1 MAFLINRTA
10 AARIECLHALA
21 QLIKSKFKTKNFA
34 LKDVK
39 FDRDSENIHQYCTL
53 LVNNDLMGAFCRF
66 KDNPL
71 DDAGCSIT
79 NGVNS
84 DTTKSKEVSNTI
96 NAMHALGF
104 VERNG
109 RSMKLTDEGMR
120 FAETPYDSA
129 DMTEIIKNAVLNYG
143 PIIGLLTYLAGEYKV
158 GDTFNAKEL
167 TVGYPSPSEYAEYK
181 GNIVEIS
188 NGSKADSNTR
198 TKSCLLAWLTT
209 AGYIRPARLK
219 ADPTYIPHMAY
230 RSYINSAHRNEQLYE
245 LVELPDMIGT
255 RRPLDYD
262 NLTKLNTGL
271 RERGMAE
278 VREATLSYESIIKN
292 RRFAIIY
299 LLNKAYEEHKLLPFR
314 LLIELFR
321 AYPET
326 FIVSENGLVEI
337 IEEEIEI
344 AYMAG
349 IPYAKVFDYN
359 NSDEIFLKPIQ
370 GINMEEAAVG
380 APKSLIDILETVELD
395 G

>member
-1 MAFLINRTA
+1 MAYLINRTA

-21 QLIKSKFKTKNFA
+21 KLILSKFGKSVFA

-39 FDRDSENIHQYCTL
+39 FNRDEENIHNFCSL
-53 LVNNDLMGAFCRF
+53 LKNSDLMGKYCRF

-71 DDAGCSIT
+71 DEAGCAIT

-109 RSMKLTDEGMR
+109 RSIRLTSEGED
-120 FAETPYDSA
+120 FAKTDYQSQEMGD
-129 DMTEIIKNAVLNYG
+129 IIKRAVLNYG
-143 PIIGLLTYLAGEYKV
+143 PIIGLLTYLAEEYNV

-167 TVGYPSPSEYAEYK
+167 VVGYPSPSEYADYK
-181 GNIVEIS
+181 GNYVEIS
-188 NGSKADSNTR
+188 CGSKADSNTR

-219 ADPTYIPHMAY
+219 PDQSYFRHLAY
-230 RSYINSAHRNEQLYE
+230 RSYINSSQRNEQLYE
-245 LVELPDMIGT
+245 LVELPDIVT
-255 RRPLDYD
+255 AKRPLDYD

-278 VREATLSYESIIKN
+278 VREATMNYESVIKN

-299 LLNKAYEEHKLLPFR
+299 LLNKAFSEKTLLPFR
-314 LLIELFR
+314 LLIDLFIK
-321 AYPET
+321 YPKT
-326 FIVSENGLVEI
+326 FIVSENGLVDI

-359 NSDEIFLKPIQ
+359 ISDEIYLKPIQ
-370 GINMEEAAVG
+370 GINMAEASIG
-380 APKSLIDILETVELD
+380 APESLIEILKNVKLN

>member
-21 QLIKSKFKTKNFA
+21 QLIKSKYGRTEFA

-39 FDRDSENIHQYCTL
+39 FDRDSKNIHQYCTL
-53 LVNNDLMGAFCRF
+53 LKNSDLMGAYCRF

-104 VERNG
+104 VERKG
-109 RSMKLTDEGMR
+109 RSIRLTADGEI
-120 FAETPYDSA
+120 FASTDYNTAE
-129 DMTEIIKNAVLNYG
+129 MGELIKHAVLNYG
-143 PIIGLLTYLAGEYKV
+143 PINGILTYLAEQYKK
-158 GDTFNAKEL
+158 GDQFNVKEL
-167 TVGYPSPSEYAEYK
+167 TVGYPSPSEYAEHK
-181 GNIVEIS
+181 GKIVEIS
-188 NGSKADSNTR
+188 NGSKTDSNTR

-219 ADPTYIPHMAY
+219 PDPTYLPHLAY
-230 RSYINSAHRNEQLYE
+230 RSYINSAQRNEQLYE
-245 LVELPDMIGT
+245 IVELPEIIET

-271 RERGMAE
+271 RERGMAT

-299 LLNKAYEEHKLLPFR
+299 LLNKAFEEHKMLPFR
-314 LLIELFR
+314 LLFELFK
-321 AYPET
+321 AHPDT
-326 FIVSENGLVEI
+326 FIVSENGLIEI

-349 IPYAKVFDYN
+349 IPYAKVFDPR

-370 GINMEEAAVG
+370 GINMKEASVG
-380 APKSLIDILETVELD
+380 APESLIKILENVELN

>member
-21 QLIKSKFKTKNFA
+21 QLIKSKFGMGDFA

-39 FDRDSENIHQYCTL
+39 FDRDSENIYQYCSL
-53 LVNNDLMGAFCRF
+53 LQNSDLTGAYCRF
-66 KDNPL
+66 KENPL

-79 NGVNS
+79 NGVYS

-104 VERNG
+104 VERKG
-109 RSMKLTDEGMR
+109 RSMRLTREGDR
-120 FAETPYDSA
+120 FASTDYQS
-129 DMTEIIKNAVLNYG
+129 TEMGDIIKTAVLNYG
-143 PIIGLLTYLAGEYKV
+143 PITGVLTYLAEQYKE
-158 GDTFNAKEL
+158 GDQFNAKEL
-167 TVGYPSPSEYAEYK
+167 VVGYPSPSEYAEYK
-181 GNIVEIS
+181 GKTVEIS

-219 ADPTYIPHMAY
+219 PDPSYSPHLAY
-230 RSYINSAHRNEQLYE
+230 RSYINREHRNEQLYE
-245 LVELPDMIGT
+245 IVELPEIIST

-278 VREATLSYESIIKN
+278 VREATLSYESVIKN

-299 LLNKAYEEHKLLPFR
+299 LLNKAYKEHKYLPFR
-314 LLIELFR
+314 MLIDLFKE
-321 AYPET
+321 YPDI

-349 IPYAKVFDYN
+349 IPYAKVFDPR

-370 GINMEEAAVG
+370 GINMEEASVG
-380 APKSLIDILETVELD
+380 APETLLKILESVELD